1 MAQQNFSFIRPYEVV
16 EGDSTKVKY
25 RGYNGTQELEVGLN
39 VESDTTEIIN
49 DVFVPNEG
57 GNVVFTDENDA
68 THELVTAGNLADEVA
83 TLKEGIE
90 AVLDAIASGS
100 FFNGVPTLSWAATK
114 YDVTL
119 TLTKCT
125 ADNPNARISGK
136 YETTLTPESGY
147 EFGDS
152 AIAVTMGG
160 DDITGTA
167 LSGAKVTIAEVTGA
181 VVITATATEISNTS
195 QV

>member
-39 VESDTTEIIN
+39 VESNTTEIIN
-49 DVFVPNEG
+49 DTFVPNLG
-57 GNVVFTDENDA
+57 GNVVFTDDNEVA
-68 THELVTAGNLADEVA
+68 HELVTAGNLAEDVKI
-83 TLKEGIE
+83 LKKGIE
-90 AVLDAIASGS
+90 DVLDAIASGS

-136 YETTLTPESGY
+136 YETTLTPDSGY
-147 EFGDS
+147 EFGES
-152 AIAVTMGG
+152 AITVTMGG
-160 DDITGTA
+160 DDITDTA
-167 LSGAKVTIAEVTGA
+167 LSGAKITIAEVTGA
-181 VVITATATEISNTS
+181 IVIVATATAVNNG
-195 QV
+195 

>member
-25 RGYNGTQELEVGLN
+25 RGYNGTQELEVGVN

-57 GNVVFTDENDA
+57 GNVVFTDENET
-68 THELVTAGNLADEVA
+68 THELVTAGNLAKEVE
-83 TLKEGIE
+83 TLKKSIE
-90 AVLDAIASGS
+90 DVLDAIASGS
-100 FFNGVPTLSWAATK
+100 FYNGVPTLSWASTK

-119 TLTKCT
+119 TLTKCS
-125 ADNPNARISGK
+125 ADNTDARTSGK
-136 YETTLTPESGY
+136 YETTLTPDSGY

-152 AIAVTMGG
+152 AISVTMGG
-160 DDITGTA
+160 DDITDTA
-167 LSGAKVTIAEVTGA
+167 LSGAKVSIAEVTGA
-181 VVITATATEISNTS
+181 IVIVATATAVNNG
-195 QV
+195 

>member
-25 RGYNGTQELEVGLN
+25 RGYNGTQELEVGVN

-57 GNVVFTDENDA
+57 GNVVFTDENEA
-68 THELVTAGNLADEVA
+68 THELVTVGNLAKEVE
-83 TLKEGIE
+83 TLKKGIE
-90 AVLDAIASGS
+90 DVLDAIASGS
-100 FFNGVPTLSWAATK
+100 FFNGVPTLSWANTK

-125 ADNPNARISGK
+125 ADNPNARVCGK

-147 EFGDS
+147 EFGES
-152 AIAVTMGG
+152 AISVTMGG
-160 DDITGTA
+160 DDITDTA
-167 LSGAKVTIAEVTGA
+167 LSGAKVSIAEVTGA
-181 VVITATATEISNTS
+181 IVIVATATAVNNG
-195 QV
+195 